1 MFKVI
6 GSYTVA
12 YCYFW
17 MKDEEARIHV
27 HIDVQ
32 AYDEDHATLVVF

>member
-1 MFKVI
+1 MFKAM